1 MLRLKMASSAC
12 NQRLWCARGTRVP
25 VAIALRLTPA
35 APHQGFVRSAAW
47 APVQAEP
54 RQQLHT
60 CHAVARGLDAAPA
73 QPADQASWDAR
84 LHELAG
90 EPATPS
96 VSTRGRGRPRKSS
109 PPAAEGTTA
118 SLIMAAGSTTT
129 SKQLQE
135 VVPAPYA
142 TEQATETA
150 TSTASGSS
158 YESDTYLS
166 DVEFDNLPISSQ
178 TKRWER
184 LGGMLLRGKPAANNT
199 SYYY

>member
-1 MLRLKMASSAC
+1 MLRLKMASSAY
-12 NQRLWCARGTRVP
+12 NQRLWCAHGTRVP
-25 VAIALRLTPA
+25 VAVALHLTPA
-35 APHQGFVRSAAW
+35 APHQGFVRAAAW

-54 RQQLHT
+54 RTWRQQLRM

-96 VSTRGRGRPRKSS
+96 VSARGRGRPRKSS

-118 SLIMAAGSTTT
+118 SLTMAAGSTTT
-129 SKQLQE
+129 SEQLQE
-135 VVPAPYA
+135 VVPAPHA

-178 TKRWER
+178 TKR
-184 LGGMLLRGKPAANNT
+184 
-199 SYYY
+199 